1 MNPEIQNQI
10 KLRVEQTLQESETPG
25 AAIAIYTSCQ
35 PFLSMGI
42 GYQDL
47 KHEVSLPADAIF
59 YIYSITKILLATAA
73 LNLVG
78 RGQLDLDASVQPYLP
93 NFPLDESITLR
104 KLLSHTSGL
113 PNYGEVSAYFDAL
126 KATPHYPW
134 SRTKFLSLAQS
145 QGLKFPPGQGWA
157 YSNIGYLLL
166 KLILEKVT
174 NLPIQQYLEKIVF
187 NSLNLKRTFF
197 VNTLEDARGLTPGYS
212 KFFSENELQ
221 DVIPFYHPGWVS
233 HGVIAST
240 APELAKII
248 DSLFAGNLL
257 HPSLLE
263 QMLAPIHIFEQK
275 HPLFNSIGYGLGLC
289 LSVDSPYGKVAG
301 HNGAGPGY
309 SVAAYHFPNLLE
321 NSMTFVALANRDRHD
336 LDLGLT
342 IIFRIIR
349 TLERFT
355 DRLS

>member
-35 PFLSMGI
+35 PFLSMG
-42 GYQDL
+42 
-47 KHEVSLPADAIF
+47 
-59 YIYSITKILLATAA
+59 
-73 LNLVG
+73 
-78 RGQLDLDASVQPYLP
+78 
-93 NFPLDESITLR
+93 
-104 KLLSHTSGL
+104 
-113 PNYGEVSAYFDAL
+113 
-126 KATPHYPW
+126 
-134 SRTKFLSLAQS
+134 
-145 QGLKFPPGQGWA
+145 
-157 YSNIGYLLL
+157 
-166 KLILEKVT
+166 
-174 NLPIQQYLEKIVF
+174 
-187 NSLNLKRTFF
+187 
-197 VNTLEDARGLTPGYS
+197 
-212 KFFSENELQ
+212 
-221 DVIPFYHPGWVS
+221 
-233 HGVIAST
+233 
-240 APELAKII
+240 
-248 DSLFAGNLL
+248 
-257 HPSLLE
+257 
-263 QMLAPIHIFEQK
+263 
-275 HPLFNSIGYGLGLC
+275 IGYGLGLC